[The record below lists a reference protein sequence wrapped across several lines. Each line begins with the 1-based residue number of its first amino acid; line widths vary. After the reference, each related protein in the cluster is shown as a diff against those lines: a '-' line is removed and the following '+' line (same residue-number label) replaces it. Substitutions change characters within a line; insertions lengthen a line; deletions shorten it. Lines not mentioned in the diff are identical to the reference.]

1 MRTFNGLQ
9 VFTSQLTNSGQLDAR
24 YVRITGNNA
33 GANLIFGNKLESN
46 YSFYKNTNFNI
57 ENSTNIFYSN
67 DGQAYTGYLPN
78 IKDQQTIYIKNLY
91 SNQVLTITGYNTGQ
105 GFDMA
110 DEVIDL
116 AAPQCIY
123 LLGVKNNTYT
133 GWVNLNSTAGIS

>member
-9 VFTSQLTNSGQLDAR
+9 IFTEQLTNSGQLDLR
-24 YVRITGNNA
+24 YVRITGNDN
-33 GANLIFGNKLESN
+33 GANLIFGDNIQSN

-57 ENSTNIFYSN
+57 QNSTNIFYSN
-67 DGQAYTGYLPN
+67 DGNAYTGYLPD
-78 IKDQQTIYIKNLY
+78 IKDKTTIYIKNLY
-91 SNQVLTITGYNTGQ
+91 SSQVLTVTGYNSQQ

-110 DEVIDL
+110 DEVIDIP
-116 AAPQCIY
+116 APQCIH